1 MKETTYDEEKQ
12 SLFEQMMMSAKNT
25 KLPPE
30 YLHTKGINL
39 YSNAIILYQEKKVI
53 NYAIQKNLFNL

>member
-39 YSNAIILYQEKKVI
+39 YSNAIILYQEKKS
-53 NYAIQKNLFNL
+53 N